1 MGVRTRNFANFVG
14 DQGKLETDA
23 LTKPRTGS
31 ISPSVIGIANTT
43 QVTLTGSNYVAVP
56 LVQAISN
63 FNGRAH
69 DAVAVSQTNSNTV
82 VASFDISVANNY
94 FIRVE
99 NPGGLAERSAVAL
112 LQVSQIPSFTTAAG
126 SLGDVAAGEAANFT
140 IVASSDSTVTFSETT
155 SVLTATSDTPGTTMS
170 LSLNS
175 STGAITGTLPSP
187 GSQTTY
193 TFTIRAT
200 DAEGQ
205 TADRQFSITVIPGIP
220 DSGGFN

>member
-14 DQGKLETDA
+14 DQGKIATDA

-31 ISPSVIGIANTT
+31 ISPSVIGTSNTT

-99 NPGGLAERSAVAL
+99 NPGGLAERSALAL
-112 LQVSQIPSFTTAAG
+112 LQVSGLPSFSTAAG
-126 SLGDVAAGEAANFT
+126 SLGDFAAGESANFT
-140 IVASSDSTVTFSETT
+140 ISASSDSTVTFSETT

-200 DAEGQ
+200 DAESQ
-205 TADRQFSITVIPGIP
+205 IADRQFSITVIPGIP

>member
-14 DQGKLETDA
+14 DQGKIATDA

-31 ISPSVIGIANTT
+31 ISPSVIGTSNTT

-99 NPGGLAERSAVAL
+99 NPGGLAERSALAL
-112 LQVSQIPSFTTAAG
+112 LQVSGLPSFSTAAG
-126 SLGDVAAGEAANFT
+126 SLGDVAAGESANFT
-140 IVASSDSTVTFSETT
+140 IAASSDSTVTFSETT

-170 LSLNS
+170 LTLNS

-200 DAEGQ
+200 DAESQ
-205 TADRQFSITVIPGIP
+205 IADRQFSITVIPGIP